1 MRMMI
6 IIQFD
11 QQDVAA
17 MSPLVPQEQAHV
29 RKLTSEGTI
38 EGLFFSADHLHVW
51 LVMKGKSQEQIEQEL
66 KGFPLYPYMKAQ
78 LVPLL

>member
-6 IIQFD
+6 IIQID
-11 QQDVAA
+11 QQDFAA

-29 RKLTSEGTI
+29 KKLTDEGTI
-38 EGLFFSADHLHVW
+38 EGLFSSADRLHTW
-51 LVMKGKSQEQIEQEL
+51 LVMNGKSQEQIEQEL